1 MKSHVQSNATRV
13 VFTSIPCLQ
22 RIGVEYH
29 YFICFESRCLLKVLL
44 QIKDLVCFKESRESV
59 SESALVLECCAELGL
74 PGSMSQPTLTA
85 QLTRKHSSFP
95 SPTLFSDP

>member
-13 VFTSIPCLQ
+13 VFTPILCLQ

-59 SESALVLECCAELGL
+59 SESVLVLE
-74 PGSMSQPTLTA
+74 
-85 QLTRKHSSFP
+85 
-95 SPTLFSDP
+95 